1 MSISRELGHDLKN
14 PIAVIGGYTSLLAES
29 DTTPEQ
35 SNYITKIEE
44 AQEKLLAL
52 IDSNIDLEN

>member
-14 PIAVIGGYTSLLAES
+14 PLTVIEGYVSLLAES
-29 DTTPEQ
+29 DITPEQ
-35 SNYITKIEE
+35 SNYISKIEE

-52 IDSNIDLEN
+52 IDSNTDSEN